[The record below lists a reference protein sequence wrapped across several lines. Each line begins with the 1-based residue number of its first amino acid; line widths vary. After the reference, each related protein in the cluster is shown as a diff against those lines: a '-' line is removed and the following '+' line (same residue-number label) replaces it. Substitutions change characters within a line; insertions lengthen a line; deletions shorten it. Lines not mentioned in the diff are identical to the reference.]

1 LDTHYKTDIVI
12 GSFIITVGGWWVWQA
27 FLAGVYAPGVWP
39 YAVKGGFF
47 SSFGPD
53 PAWWVALFGTLGLLA
68 CIELAYKSVKRSLIV
83 AGLWKFGRKWLRWS
97 TWKTAFWS
105 TSSAGTTMWTE
116 EGTKGSI
123 EEWDVE
129 LWQVMEQDPTIRETL
144 RKMSKF
150 EYELEG
156 EAEEAG
162 SDPEVSDVNR
172 VSMVGA

>member
-12 GSFIITVGGWWVWQA
+12 GSFIITFGGWWVWQA

-53 PAWWVALFGTLGLLA
+53 PAWWVALVGALGLLT

-83 AGLWKFGRKWLRWS
+83 AALWKFGRKWLRWS

-105 TSSAGTTMWTE
+105 TSSAGIALWTE
-116 EGTKGSI
+116 EGTRESL

-129 LWQVMEQDPTIRETL
+129 LWQVLEQDPAIRDTL

-150 EYELEG
+150 GYELE
-156 EAEEAG
+156 EEAG
-162 SDPEVSDVNR
+162 EDGSEGPDANR